1 MKNIYLALFLA
12 SISMHFEFKYGATM
26 MVASILIIITQ
37 INLYIHEYNN
47 KKKSRKTCIKT
58 EKKNDIIQH
67 QPRTYW
73 KNRIAETETEW
84 RITK

>member
-26 MVASILIIITQ
+26 MVASVLIIITQ
-37 INLYIHEYNN
+37 INLYIHEHNN
-47 KKKSRKTCIKT
+47 KKTGKTRIKT
-58 EKKNDIIQH
+58 EKKNDNIQY

-73 KNRIAETETEW
+73 KNRIIEA
-84 RITK
+84 

>member
-1 MKNIYLALFLA
+1 MKNIYLALFIA

-26 MVASILIIITQ
+26 MVASVLIIMTQ
-37 INLYIHEYNN
+37 ISKSIYDYNN
-47 KKKSRKTCIKT
+47 KKTGKTCVKT
-58 EKKNDIIQH
+58 EKKNDNIQH

-73 KNRIAETETEW
+73 KNRVAETETEW

>member
-37 INLYIHEYNN
+37 INLYIHEHN
-47 KKKSRKTCIKT
+47 KKTGKTCIKT
-58 EKKNDIIQH
+58 KKKNDNLFN
-67 QPRTYW
+67 QPRTHW
-73 KNRIAETETEW
+73 KNRIVEA
-84 RITK
+84 

>member
-26 MVASILIIITQ
+26 MVASVLIIITQ
-37 INLYIHEYNN
+37 INLFIYEHNN
-47 KKKSRKTCIKT
+47 KKTGKTCVKT
-58 EKKNDIIQH
+58 EKKNDNIQH

-73 KNRIAETETEW
+73 KNRVAETETEW